1 MAGNNDGYRFPSAF
15 CMHNTLLKQRNR
27 QVEHHLDLARSL
39 AIRFSLSTGLDRDD
53 LFQVGVLGLVKASRS
68 YREDTRIP
76 FPVFA
81 RPHVRGAIL
90 HYLRDSAALVRL
102 PRRLEEEAH
111 RIVSSPE
118 EPVTAR
124 EQWIQRAYRS
134 KTRWHQLPDHLP
146 APCDSQLSKLEDTER
161 LEWARAALMDLPE
174 PERSA
179 VRAVVMEGQSLRT
192 VGSHHG
198 VSAMTIQRRVKRGL
212 HQISQALRSD
222 QPSD

>member
-1 MAGNNDGYRFPSAF
+1 M
-15 CMHNTLLKQRNR
+15 
-27 QVEHHLDLARSL
+27 
-39 AIRFSLSTGLDRDD
+39 
-53 LFQVGVLGLVKASRS
+53 
-68 YREDTRIP
+68 
-76 FPVFA
+76 
-81 RPHVRGAIL
+81 
-90 HYLRDSAALVRL
+90 RL

-111 RIVSSPE
+111 RIVSRSE

-134 KTRWHQLPDHLP
+134 KTRWHQLPDHLQ
-146 APCDSQLSKLEDTER
+146 APCDSQLSKLEDRER
-161 LEWARAALMDLPE
+161 IAWARAALMDLPE

-212 HQISQALRSD
+212 KRISQAGKSAL
-222 QPSD
+222 

>member
-1 MAGNNDGYRFPSAF
+1 
-15 CMHNTLLKQRNR
+15 MHKTLLNQLNC

-39 AIRFSLSTGLDRDD
+39 AIKFSLSTGLDRDD

-68 YREDTRIP
+68 YRKDTQVP

-111 RIVSSPE
+111 RIVSRSE
-118 EPVTAR
+118 EPLTAR

-134 KTRWHQLPDHLP
+134 KTRWNQLPDDLQ
-146 APCDSQLSKLEDTER
+146 APCESQLSKMDDVER
-161 LEWARAALMDLPE
+161 LDRVLTALKDLPE
-174 PERSA
+174 LERSA
-179 VRAVVMEGQSLRT
+179 VRAVVMEGQSLRS
-192 VGSHHG
+192 VGLLEG

-212 HQISQALRSD
+212 NRISQVMRRD

>member
-1 MAGNNDGYRFPSAF
+1 
-15 CMHNTLLKQRNR
+15 MHNTFLKQRNR
-27 QVEHHLDLARSL
+27 QVEHHLDLARSQ
-39 AIRFSLSTGLDRDD
+39 AIKFSLSTGLDRDD

-68 YREDTRIP
+68 YREDTQVP
-76 FPVFA
+76 FTVFA

-102 PRRLEEEAH
+102 PRRIEEEAH
-111 RIVSSPE
+111 RIGKRSE
-118 EPVTAR
+118 DPVTAR

-134 KTRWHQLPDHLP
+134 KTRWHQLPDHLQ
-146 APCDSQLSKLEDTER
+146 APFDSQLSKLEDSER
-161 LEWARAALMDLPE
+161 LERVRAALMDLPE
-174 PERSA
+174 LERCA

-192 VGSHHG
+192 VGSNHG

-212 HQISQALRSD
+212 QRISQALRGD